1 LKPGL
6 NSTILDIKGLSVSVD
21 GNKILKGI
29 NLVVNPGEVHV
40 LMGPNG
46 SGKSTLANV
55 LVGNPN
61 YSITDGNII
70 YEQRDLL
77 DMKPEERA
85 RAGIFLALQ
94 YPTEIPG
101 VRLDHFIRAS
111 LNAIRKSR
119 GIGEYDVLQFNKILK
134 EKALEI
140 EIAEEQLRRPVNEGF
155 SGGEKKRN
163 EILQLAVLEPKLA
176 ILDEPDSGL
185 DVDSLRSVAIALN
198 NLKRPDCAMILITH
212 YQRILEYVVPDFVH
226 ILVDGQIVRSGGRE
240 LALEIEAQ
248 GYDWLAAI

>member
-1 LKPGL
+1 MKSVS
-6 NSTILDIKGLSVSVD
+6 NSNILDIKHLSVSVD
-21 GNKILKGI
+21 GNKILNGV
-29 NLVVNPGEVHV
+29 NLVVSPGEVHV

-61 YSITDGNII
+61 YSITDGNIT
-70 YEQRDLL
+70 YGQQELL
-77 DMKPEERA
+77 GMRPEERA
-85 RAGIFLALQ
+85 RSGIFLALQ

-101 VRLDHFIRAS
+101 VRLDHFIRAG

-119 GIGEYDVLQFNKILK
+119 GLGEYDVLQFDKILK
-134 EKALEI
+134 EKAHQI
-140 EIAEEQLRRPVNEGF
+140 EIAEDQLRRPVNEGF

-185 DVDSLRSVAIALN
+185 DVDSLRSVATALN
-198 NLKRPDCAMILITH
+198 SLRRPDCAMILITH

-226 ILVDGQIVRSGGRE
+226 ILVDGRIVRSGGGE

-248 GYDWLAAI
+248 GYDWLAEI